1 MSLGALFARA
11 PQRME
16 LPGPVSVAAAVNAA
30 LPPSVGLRSLHNI
43 SYSHGGYM
51 AAAPEAL
58 RSAPWCAELQRLVPH
73 AYSKL
78 CTAIVSS
85 SPGSSLSSGRL
96 MELMENNPVV
106 AAFGHAIAARLGPS
120 LSLGRSLPAIELDIY
135 LDEAVCSAVERAYAI
150 ETCAVPEA
158 GILEDLAVRLVDTTL
173 VAHGGAMHVFF
184 ERMLGVSVHGAIASR
199 CGGMTVSRWLDCFF
213 AALRGPAAISTA
225 SPEDKSTG
233 HDVPSDNVVCSGACS
248 SQRTS
253 SDLLRA
259 PLSVFLDVK
268 SAAATPRA
276 LNLLVRGFNARGVHV
291 WGVGSF
297 LHHQVCPSTWS
308 EQRVGPGGSAAPA
321 PIPFLLFSHAA
332 GIQASFEARRL
343 PRGSHILFNGG
354 SLLLQPQAAN
364 RSASAPPPFVP
375 PALLEDLGELA
386 VRADLHLGYYAAEQL
401 LCPKAAELLSEVA
414 DTHRGHFPHG
424 FAYSG
429 VPGRAS
435 GDIAMHG
442 VGIRRLPR
450 VVVWFLGWLFGV
462 RVEWKHE

>member
-1 MSLGALFARA
+1 
-11 PQRME
+11 
-16 LPGPVSVAAAVNAA
+16 
-30 LPPSVGLRSLHNI
+30 
-43 SYSHGGYM
+43 M

-78 CTAIVSS
+78 CAAVISS
-85 SPGSSLSSGRL
+85 SPGGSLSSGRL

-106 AAFGHAIAARLGPS
+106 AAFGHAIAAHQGPS
-120 LSLGRSLPAIELDIY
+120 LSLGRSPPAVELDIY
-135 LDEAVCSAVERAYAI
+135 LDEAVCSAVERAYATEI
-150 ETCAVPEA
+150 CAVPEA
-158 GILEDLAVRLVDTTL
+158 GILEDLATRLVDTTL

-184 ERMLGVSVHGAIASR
+184 ERMLGVSMHGAIACR

-225 SPEDKSTG
+225 SPEDGNTG
-233 HDVPSDNVVCSGACS
+233 HGAPSDNAACLGACS
-248 SQRTS
+248 LQRTS
-253 SDLLRA
+253 CDLLRA

-276 LNLLVRGFNARGVHV
+276 LSLLVRGFNARGVHV

-297 LHHQVCPSTWS
+297 LHHQVCPSTWP
-308 EQRVGPGGSAAPA
+308 EQRVGPHGSAAPA

-354 SLLLQPQAAN
+354 SLLLYN

-375 PALLEDLGELA
+375 PALLEELGELA
-386 VRADLHLGYYAAEQL
+386 VRGELHIGYYAAEQL
-401 LCPKAAELLSEVA
+401 LCPQAAEMLSEVA
-414 DTHRGHFPHG
+414 DAHRGHFPHG

-435 GDIAMHG
+435 GDIAMHN

-450 VVVWFLGWLFGV
+450 VVVWFLSWVFGV
-462 RVEWKHE
+462 RVEWKYKC